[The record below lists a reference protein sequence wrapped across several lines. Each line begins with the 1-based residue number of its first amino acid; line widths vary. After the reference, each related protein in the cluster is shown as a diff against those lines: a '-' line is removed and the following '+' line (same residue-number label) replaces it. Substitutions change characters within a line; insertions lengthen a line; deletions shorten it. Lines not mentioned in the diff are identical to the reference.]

1 MVRAMK
7 LDAAEFMLRDRVITA
22 LNSSLSLPQ
31 ALEAV
36 RPYLLELAQADS
48 MALCLMDIT
57 HSLHFQWLVP
67 GPRLLI
73 LEEYASLVDH
83 DFLRAPIFA
92 QPQKVIRD
100 SELLSRKEYER
111 TLICQ
116 RSRELGQRLEHIMA
130 VLLPIRPGS
139 FGALA
144 LYRNR
149 PRAFASQNAAVLDS
163 LTAHLM
169 NTVRNCRD
177 VRNLTT
183 STHLLEELH
192 RHPDAAFLIVEHP
205 RHKVLRSSHAEALLE
220 RWFTPSDLHSSGLP
234 LPLKERLDALVRMTP
249 DERLDKNANVLVS
262 THDDCYRTVRFIELP
277 APEGPREWA
286 LLMHELPISI
296 PLPAEMKRALT
307 PSEINVATC
316 LLRNWTNERIAKEFK
331 LSAETVKTHVRN
343 LLAKLGIDSRRDLL
357 YQAARLNKPV

>member
-1 MVRAMK
+1 MFSAMK
-7 LDAAEFMLRDRVITA
+7 FNVDELMLRDRVITA

-36 RPYLLELAQADS
+36 RPHLLELAQADS
-48 MALCLMDIT
+48 MALCLMDVT

-67 GPRLLI
+67 GPRLPI

-92 QPQKVIRD
+92 QPQRVIRD

-111 TLICQ
+111 TLIYQ
-116 RSRELGQRLEHIMA
+116 RSRELGQRLDHIMA

-149 PRAFASQNAAVLDS
+149 PRAYASQNAAVVDS

-177 VRNLTT
+177 VRDITLG
-183 STHLLEELH
+183 THLLEELYN
-192 RHPDAAFLIVEHP
+192 RSDTAFLVVEPPH
-205 RHKVLRSSHAEALLE
+205 REVLRSPHAKVLLD
-220 RWFTPSDLHSSGLP
+220 RWFAPSDLHSSGLP
-234 LPLKERLDALVRMTP
+234 LALQERLNALVHMTP
-249 DERLDKNANVLVS
+249 DERLDQNVWVS
-262 THDDCYRTVRFIELP
+262 THDDGYRTVRFIELP
-277 APEGPREWA
+277 APEGPRKWA

-296 PLPAEMKRALT
+296 PLPAEMKRELT

-331 LSAETVKTHVRN
+331 LSVETVKTHVRN
-343 LLAKLGIDSRRDLL
+343 LLTKLGIDSRRDLL